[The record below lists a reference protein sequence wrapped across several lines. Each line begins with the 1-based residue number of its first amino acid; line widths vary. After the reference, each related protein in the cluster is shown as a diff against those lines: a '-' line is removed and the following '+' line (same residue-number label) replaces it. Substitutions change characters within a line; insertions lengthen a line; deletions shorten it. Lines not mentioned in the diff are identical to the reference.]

1 MSAKRPCSD
10 PAGNDSR
17 KKQQL
22 ESVAFP
28 TESPQGILGE
38 GGGIQATRIPEQKIE
53 SKTTG
58 TRCTDPDEEPI
69 KLFSSDQR
77 LADLKIDEPTC
88 IVCGKYGEYIN
99 HMTENDVCSLECR
112 DLDTDMNGPVR
123 QKPTSAQ
130 IIPGVSSGYVADN
143 VHAKF
148 TNYVETKEV
157 AAMPQDQIMAMRKA
171 HLIKVNGTLIPHPIV
186 SFDQCRQTLGDTLL
200 DNLEDMNWSMAT
212 SVQRQAVPAG
222 LAGRD
227 LFVVAPTS
235 AGKTGAFVIPVLVHC
250 QTLSK
255 MHRYKRRYGPYAL
268 IMAPT
273 RPLCEQIEST
283 IKRLARGL
291 PNTRTAL
298 LVGGVAQAEQLY
310 RLRKGVQ
317 IVVGTP
323 ARILDVATYHPHV
336 LRLWRMR
343 IIIMDEADT
352 LMGNTSKEVRQI
364 LGKMPDKL
372 VRQYCYFST
381 TIQHADVMNK
391 MMRRQQRVIEIHIGQ
406 RDEDAE
412 ENKLVK
418 KLRMNTD
425 VRQTVLWVE
434 NASKVKRLTSILND
448 PKYYQPPV
456 VVFVES
462 RLGAEYLM
470 RTLQKRRAS
479 RHWRVIAIHSDMERE
494 ERNAIL
500 GAINKPEPEWDVVVA
515 TDILA
520 RGIDLPTVQLII
532 NYDMAS
538 SLENYIQRVS
548 RAARPPGISQ
558 REQHRRGWAITFLN
572 EDHAFIHRA
581 LAKLLASRPPGQVTP
596 MPGQLRKFVSS

>member
-1 MSAKRPCSD
+1 M
-10 PAGNDSR
+10 
-17 KKQQL
+17 
-22 ESVAFP
+22 
-28 TESPQGILGE
+28 
-38 GGGIQATRIPEQKIE
+38 
-53 SKTTG
+53 
-58 TRCTDPDEEPI
+58 
-69 KLFSSDQR
+69 
-77 LADLKIDEPTC
+77 
-88 IVCGKYGEYIN
+88 
-99 HMTENDVCSLECR
+99 H
-112 DLDTDMNGPVR
+112 GPVR
-123 QKPTSAQ
+123 QRPASTQ
-130 IIPGVSSGYVADN
+130 IISGVSSGYVADN
-143 VHAKF
+143 VHAKY
-148 TNYVETKEV
+148 TNYVEAEEV
-157 AAMPQDQIMAMRKA
+157 AAMPQEQIMAMRKA
-171 HLIKVNGTLIPHPIV
+171 HLIKVKGSLIPHPVI
-186 SFDQCRQTLGDTLL
+186 SFDQCRQALGDTLL
-200 DNLEDMNWSMAT
+200 NNLEKMNWSMAT

-227 LFVVAPTS
+227 LFVVAPAS
-235 AGKTGAFVIPVLVHC
+235 AGKTGAFIIPALVHC

-255 MHRYKRRYGPYAL
+255 IHHYKRRYGPYAL
-268 IMAPT
+268 ILAPT
-273 RPLCEQIEST
+273 RLLCEQIEST
-283 IKRLARGL
+283 IKRIARGL

-298 LVGGVAQAEQLY
+298 VVGGVAQAEQLY

-323 ARILDVATYHPHV
+323 SRILDIATYHPHV

-343 IIIMDEADT
+343 MIIMDEADT

-364 LGKMPDKL
+364 FGKFPDKL

-381 TIQHADVMNK
+381 TIQHPDAMNK
-391 MMRRQQRVIEIHIGQ
+391 MMRRQQRLIEIHVGQ

-479 RHWRVIAIHSDMERE
+479 RHWRVTAIHSDMERE
-494 ERNAIL
+494 ERNTIL
-500 GAINKPEPEWDVVVA
+500 DAMNKPEPGWDVVVA
-515 TDILA
+515 TDVLA

-538 SLENYIQRVS
+538 SLEDYIQRVS
-548 RAARPPGISQ
+548 RAARPPGVSQ
-558 REQHRRGWAITFLN
+558 QQQHQRGWAITFVN
-572 EDHAFIHRA
+572 EVRYILLLLDAPTNTSLQDHTFIHRA
-581 LAKLLASRPPGQVTP
+581 LAKLLASLTPGQVTP
-596 MPGQLRKFVSS
+596 MPAQLKKFVSV